1 MLNAIQY
8 QILNDMLDIRF
19 VPLAGF
25 DLGIH
30 ACSGPEAP
38 LFMICYTCVTFAVW
52 TYTIFNFEYDYIF
65 GGWGYFLQY
74 ISHIVAISFSYEGRN

>member
-19 VPLAGF
+19 VPLAGSV
-25 DLGIH
+25 LGIH

-38 LFMICYTCVTFAVW
+38 LFMICHTCVTFTV
-52 TYTIFNFEYDYIF
+52 
-65 GGWGYFLQY
+65 
-74 ISHIVAISFSYEGRN
+74 